1 MYQGCLSQSKL
12 FDPDKSE
19 KILLLDME
27 SDEKYVT
34 STDAAIQ
41 LLKKKRI
48 NSNEKMY
55 LKNISAL
62 VKSWLLSACPS
73 GLAIFRQ
80 L

>member
-55 LKNISAL
+55 RKNRSAL
-62 VKSWLLSACPS
+62 VKSWLLSACLS